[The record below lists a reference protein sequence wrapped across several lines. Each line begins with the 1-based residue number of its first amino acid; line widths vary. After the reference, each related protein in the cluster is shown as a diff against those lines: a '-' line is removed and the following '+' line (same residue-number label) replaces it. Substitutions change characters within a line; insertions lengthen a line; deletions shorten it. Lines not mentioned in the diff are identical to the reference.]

1 MSRFLALFAALA
13 VTCAPVR
20 AQDVEVAPGVY
31 VVPGARERSV
41 SFRMIVKA
49 GCADEEPTCLGTA
62 HFLEHLVL
70 TGRNAQH
77 ADQALRFFADGAS
90 NGWTLHAAT
99 GFSHSFPAGA
109 DAHERLDRLFAF
121 YAARLGDFSATP
133 AEAERERA
141 VVRQEHDWRVAA
153 NPYAPVWRQA
163 ARFFFGDHP
172 LGRWPIGDPEA
183 IAGYSLEGARDFHA
197 RWYRRPS
204 VAFVV
209 AGPVEVERIRMIAE
223 RRLEAAGGGEGRPA
237 RGWLAPPP
245 LPEET
250 WTVSHAD
257 ARIPERATTWWKAVR
272 LDGTLG
278 DPVRQAALRWVAAEF
293 LTSRLA
299 GSPHAE
305 LVDGQGLARLVRDVA
320 VEIPMQGV
328 ALVSLT
334 AAPAADVAP
343 DHLAHAIVAYV
354 EDLATRGVDASTLA
368 RLKQRH
374 ALAHERDS
382 AWAQSRAARIADR
395 LALPGPDV
403 DPIARVAAEA
413 EAVASLT
420 VDDVGRFLA
429 AVAGP
434 GRTAMLH
441 FLPAV
446 SQ

>member
-1 MSRFLALFAALA
+1 MSRWFALFAVLALA
-13 VTCAPVR
+13 WSPAR

-31 VVPGARERSV
+31 VVSGARERSV
-41 SFRMIVKA
+41 SFRMIVRA
-49 GCADEEPTCLGTA
+49 GCADEAPTCLGLA

-90 NGWTLHAAT
+90 NGWTLHAST
-99 GFSHSFPAGA
+99 GFSHSFPAGE
-109 DAHERLDRLFAF
+109 DAYERLDRLFAF

-183 IAGYSLEGARDFHA
+183 IALYSLDGARDFHA

-209 AGPVEVERIRMIAE
+209 AGPVEAEAVGAIAA
-223 RRLEAAGGGEGRPA
+223 RRLGEASAGEGRPP
-237 RGWLAPPP
+237 RDWLAPPA

-250 WTVSHAD
+250 WTVAHSD
-257 ARIPERATTWWKAVR
+257 PRIPDRATTWWKAVR
-272 LDGTLG
+272 LDEAFP
-278 DPVRQAALRWVAAEF
+278 DPVRQAALRWVASEF
-293 LTSRLA
+293 LASRLA
-299 GSPHAE
+299 GSPNAE
-305 LVDGQGLARLVRDVA
+305 LVDRQGLARLVRDAA

-328 ALVSLT
+328 ALVSFT
-334 AAPAADVAP
+334 AAPGAEVGPQRLAAGVA
-343 DHLAHAIVAYV
+343 AYV
-354 EDLATRGVDASTLA
+354 ADLGARGFDAATLA

-374 ALAHERDS
+374 ALAHERES
-382 AWAQSRAARIADR
+382 AWAQARAARIADR

-403 DPIARVAAEA
+403 DPIARIAAEA

-420 VDDVGRFLA
+420 VEEVAGFLA
-429 AVAGP
+429 VLAGP
-434 GRTAMLH
+434 GRTALLH
-441 FLPAV
+441 FLPEA
-446 SQ
+446 SR